1 MQIQTIKEYEER
13 IEAYEDMMLKTR
25 ISFNKFLT
33 NAPDFQ
39 KAVEIV
45 DKFNET
51 NNVRFK
57 LYFDDYYNIRV
68 GRMVN
73 EDGCCNTLLYF
84 GFHNGIPNLIT
95 LPNSDIFGVDKASA
109 DKLFEEL
116 YPLLVK
122 FLH

>member
-1 MQIQTIKEYEER
+1 MQIKTIKKHEEQ
-13 IEAYEDMMLKTR
+13 IEAFETKIRETR
-25 ISFNKFLT
+25 LSFNKFLT
-33 NAPDFQ
+33 NEPDFQ

-68 GRMVN
+68 GRVVK

-109 DKLFEEL
+109 DKLFDEL